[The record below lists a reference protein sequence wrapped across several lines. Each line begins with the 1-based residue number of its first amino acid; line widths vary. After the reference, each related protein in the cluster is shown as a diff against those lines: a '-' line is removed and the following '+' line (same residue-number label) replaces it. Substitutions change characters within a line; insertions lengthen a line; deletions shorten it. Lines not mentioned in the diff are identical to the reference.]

1 MFGNT
6 NENKNE
12 HSILNMSNMKTN
24 SIGFVALLRIID
36 IDSFYNW
43 YSLRAKLNS
52 HYEAWSYKKI
62 SKKD

>member
-1 MFGNT
+1 
-6 NENKNE
+6 
-12 HSILNMSNMKTN
+12 MSNMKTN
-24 SIGFVALLRIID
+24 SIDFVALLRIID